1 MRDDEIRARLG
12 QVNPW
17 WRAAAARADPLA
29 WTTDDRTL
37 KDRAHHDLGYRAD
50 ALDDIATM
58 PPDDRLILLRGPRR
72 VGKSVVLKDTITALC
87 QRPDVD
93 PRQVIY
99 LPADGMSTRDLTRA
113 IVLGRELT
121 RSVDGGSGSMRR
133 VWLLDEVTGIDGW
146 TSTLKYQRDNTPF
159 GDDTIVCTGSSWS
172 DTGEIERD
180 LLAGRAGTATSRR
193 VRLLHP
199 MRFRDVL
206 EVTRP
211 GIPRPDPVAA
221 WDLQGD
227 AARSAASDLELFVDE
242 LDLAWQAY
250 LTSGGFPR
258 AVAEHTRTGIVGR
271 AFLDD
276 LEAWLHRD
284 VDRDGPIDS
293 IPRLLA
299 ELHARS
305 TAPLNRTA
313 TSASLSY
320 ANRQSFDLRL
330 NRLVRNF
337 AAVWCHQISDAG
349 DRVSGAQ
356 SKLYLTD
363 PLLSW
368 LGHHLRAGTPAPDMT
383 ALTESALAIHLAI
396 AIDEQQPGR
405 WVNGDTIGYV
415 RTGKG
420 NEIDFGPVAIPT
432 TGGTAH
438 TTPLEA
444 KWVTRGW
451 RSEALVIENRFGRG
465 ILATKNVTDFSHTA
479 WAIPAPTIAL
489 LLG

>member
-12 QVNPW
+12 QINPW
-17 WRAAAARADPLA
+17 WRAAAAGADPSA
-29 WTTDDRTL
+29 WAQDDRTL
-37 KDRAHHDLGYRAD
+37 RDRAQYDLGYRSSI
-50 ALDDIATM
+50 LDDLATGVL
-58 PPDDRLILLRGPRR
+58 DDRLILLRGPRR
-72 VGKSVVLKDTITALC
+72 VGKSVVLKDTALTLC
-87 QRPDVD
+87 RRPDVD
-93 PRQVIY
+93 PRQIIY
-99 LPADGMSTRDLTRA
+99 LPADGMSARDLTRA

-121 RSVDGGSGSMRR
+121 RSVDIASGPARR

-146 TSTLKYQRDNTPF
+146 TSALKYQRDNTTF
-159 GDDTIVCTGSSWS
+159 GDDTVVCTGSSWS

-180 LLAGRAGTATSRR
+180 LLAGRAGSANARR
-193 VRLLHP
+193 LRLLHP
-199 MRFRDVL
+199 MRFRDIL
-206 EVTRP
+206 AVTRP
-211 GIPRPDPVAA
+211 QVPRPHPIAP
-221 WDLQGD
+221 WDLQGE
-227 AARSAASDLELFVDE
+227 ASRSAASDLELFVDE

-258 AVAEHTRTGIVGR
+258 AVAEHTRTGAVGK

-284 VDRDGPIDS
+284 VDREGPMDS
-293 IPRLLA
+293 IPRLLG
-299 ELHARS
+299 EVHARS

-313 TSASLSY
+313 MAASLSY

-337 AAVWCHQISDAG
+337 AAVWCHQISDGG

-363 PLLSW
+363 PLLAW
-368 LGHHLRAGTPAPDMT
+368 LGHHLRAGTPMPNMT

-396 AIDEQQPGR
+396 AIDDRQPGR

-415 RTGKG
+415 RTGRG
-420 NEIDFGPVAIPT
+420 NEIDFGPVAVPT
-432 TGGTAH
+432 PGGTAH
-438 TTPLEA
+438 TTPIEA
-444 KWVTRGW
+444 KWVTQGW
-451 RSEALVIENRFGRG
+451 RSEALVTENRFGRG
-465 ILATKNVTDFSHTA
+465 VLATKNITNLAHTA
-479 WAIPAPTIAL
+479 WAVPAPTVAL